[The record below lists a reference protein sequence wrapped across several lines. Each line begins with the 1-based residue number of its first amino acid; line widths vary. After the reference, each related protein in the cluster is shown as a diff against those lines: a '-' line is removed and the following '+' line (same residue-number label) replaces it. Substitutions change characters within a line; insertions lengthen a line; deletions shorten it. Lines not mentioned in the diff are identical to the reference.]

1 MLLEVRDLS
10 VCYGDIRAVDGI
22 SLRLDEGELVSVIGA
37 NGAGKSSLLN
47 CVMGVVPGRGGSILY
62 AGKRIYRG
70 LPSHRRAA
78 LGIRFVPERARVF
91 PRLTVYENILTGA
104 YRLKGKIDLPGKL
117 RMLYELFPVLEERR
131 DQLASTLSGGEQQ
144 MLAISRALVSDPRLL
159 LVDEVSMG
167 LMPVLVDRV
176 FDVLKMLN
184 RERGLSILL
193 VEQNARAS
201 LGISQRSYVIETGRI
216 TLEGASGD
224 LMEDPK
230 VREAYLGL

>member
-1 MLLEVRDLS
+1 MLLEVEGLS
-10 VCYGDIRAVDGI
+10 VCYGDIRAVDRVSI
-22 SLRLDEGELVSVIGA
+22 RLDEGELVSVIGA

-47 CVMGVVPGRGGSILY
+47 CVMGVVPARGGSIVY
-62 AGKRIYRG
+62 AGEDITS

-91 PRLTVYENILTGA
+91 PRFTVFENIQAGA
-104 YRLKGKIDLPGKL
+104 YHMRGKIDLPGKL
-117 RMLYELFPVLEERR
+117 RMLYDLFPVLEERR
-131 DQLASTLSGGEQQ
+131 DQFASTLSGGEQQ
-144 MLAISRALVSDPRLL
+144 MLAISRALVSEPRLL

-167 LMPVLVDRV
+167 LMPVLVERV

-201 LGISQRSYVIETGRI
+201 LGISHRSYVIETGRI
-216 TLEGASGD
+216 SLEGASSD

>member
-22 SLRLDEGELVSVIGA
+22 SLQLDEGELVSVIGA

-47 CVMGVVPGRGGSILY
+47 CVMGVVPGRGGSIRY
-62 AGKRIYRG
+62 AGAEISG

>member
-10 VCYGDIRAVDGI
+10 VYYGDIRAVNGVSI
-22 SLRLDEGELVSVIGA
+22 RLDEGELVSVIGA

-47 CVMGVVPGRGGSILY
+47 SVMGVVPARSGSIRF
-62 AGKRIYRG
+62 AGEDISS
-70 LPSHRRAA
+70 LPSHRRAS

-91 PRLTVYENILTGA
+91 PRFTVYENIQAGA
-104 YRLKGKIDLPGKL
+104 YRLSGKIDMRGRL
-117 RMLYELFPVLEERR
+117 RMLYDLFPVLEERR

-144 MLAISRALVSDPRLL
+144 MLAISRALVSEPRLL

-167 LMPVLVDRV
+167 LMPVLVERV

-201 LGISQRSYVIETGRI
+201 LAISHRSYVIETGRI
-216 TLEGASGD
+216 AIEGASAD
-224 LMEDPK
+224 LLEDPK
-230 VREAYLGL
+230 VRGAYLGL

>member
-22 SLRLDEGELVSVIGA
+22 SLQLDEGELVSVIGA

-47 CVMGVVPGRGGSILY
+47 CVMGVVPGRGGSIRY
-62 AGKRIYRG
+62 AGAEISG

-144 MLAISRALVSDPRLL
+144 MLAISRALVSEPRLL

>member
-22 SLRLDEGELVSVIGA
+22 SLQLDEGELVSVIGA

-62 AGKRIYRG
+62 AGADISG

-193 VEQNARAS
+193 V
-201 LGISQRSYVIETGRI
+201 
-216 TLEGASGD
+216 
-224 LMEDPK
+224 
-230 VREAYLGL
+230 

>member
-47 CVMGVVPGRGGSILY
+47 CVMGVVPGRGGSIRY
-62 AGKRIYRG
+62 AGAEISG

>member
-10 VCYGDIRAVDGI
+10 VCYGDIRAVDSI

-47 CVMGVVPGRGGSILY
+47 CVMGVVPGRGGSIRY
-62 AGKRIYRG
+62 AGAEISG

>member
-22 SLRLDEGELVSVIGA
+22 SLQLDEGELVSVIGA

-62 AGKRIYRG
+62 AGADISG

-144 MLAISRALVSDPRLL
+144 MLAISRALVSEPRLL

>member
-1 MLLEVRDLS
+1 
-10 VCYGDIRAVDGI
+10 
-22 SLRLDEGELVSVIGA
+22 
-37 NGAGKSSLLN
+37 
-47 CVMGVVPGRGGSILY
+47 
-62 AGKRIYRG
+62 
-70 LPSHRRAA
+70 
-78 LGIRFVPERARVF
+78 
-91 PRLTVYENILTGA
+91 
-104 YRLKGKIDLPGKL
+104 
-117 RMLYELFPVLEERR
+117 
-131 DQLASTLSGGEQQ
+131 

>member
-22 SLRLDEGELVSVIGA
+22 SLQLDEGELVSVIGA

-62 AGKRIYRG
+62 AGADISG